1 MEVSCRK
8 IPEENQACQDQTLP
22 SHRKRRQNQRQT
34 KLTLIRTVIQRDH
47 TATEDGGTPKPIH
60 KYAIDYDKT
69 SAAVDL
75 GQSSGIEKHSKMEA
89 SSTIVFCFR

>member
-22 SHRKRRQNQRQT
+22 SYRKKRQNQRQT

-47 TATEDGGTPKPIH
+47 AYPSSKDPLETATEDGGIPKPIH
-60 KYAIDYDKT
+60 KYAIDYDLDMNSPHKRPT
-69 SAAVDL
+69 
-75 GQSSGIEKHSKMEA
+75 
-89 SSTIVFCFR
+89 RP